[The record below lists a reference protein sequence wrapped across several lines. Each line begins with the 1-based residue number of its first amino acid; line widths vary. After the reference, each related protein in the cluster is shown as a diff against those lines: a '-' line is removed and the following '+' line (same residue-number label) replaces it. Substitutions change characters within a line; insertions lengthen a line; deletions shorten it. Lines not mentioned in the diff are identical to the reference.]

1 MSDLNNLHTA
11 ISEHFNVGTLEEFSA
26 KMQTPEARKNF
37 YDAVTAQNINLGD
50 YDDYENRLKQPDF
63 EDELDEETQ
72 VDEVETDEDIV
83 TDDIAS
89 KPDEPKIKTGID
101 RKAKFSLSELV
112 DLKDDKFVKEFN
124 VLGWK

>member
-72 VDEVETDEDIV
+72 VDEVEITEKEVIQPEV
-83 TDDIAS
+83 VESEVFES
-89 KPDEPKIKTGID
+89 KLEKDQQ
-101 RKAKFSLSELV
+101 KAKI
-112 DLKDDKFVKEFN
+112 KEFN
-124 VLGWK
+124 SLNSKLSSWDLEPIIIW